1 MRVETNIDK
10 FILSCIPSIQT
21 WIDGIHALVAS
32 LRLNQDKENHLAD
45 RLESTRHSQRRQT
58 E

>member
-32 LRLNQDKENHLAD
+32 LRLNQDNENHLAD
-45 RLESTRHSQRRQT
+45 RLESTCHSQRRQT